1 MINLGNK
8 TLDNLISQYVNVIDD
23 KNIIISSVSLE
34 DIINNQYNSIIN
46 LRKLNN
52 ARYINK
58 YLEFI
63 NGKLIFDG
71 FFIGKIETYP
81 NRKNT
86 IYDGY
91 IFPLNRFVY
100 FFDFC
105 FNRFF
110 PKLPIIKKIYFT
122 ITKGI
127 NRVIS
132 KAEIFGRV
140 YSCGFEILDEIVVNN
155 YVFFIAKKTKPPSF
169 DKDPTYGMLIRLKRI
184 GKNGRV
190 FNVYKF
196 RTMHPFA
203 EYLQEYIYKI
213 NKLRDGGKIN
223 DDFRISDE
231 GKFLRKFWID
241 ELPMLINLFKGNV
254 KIVGVRPLSEHYF
267 NLYSDKLKEK
277 RILYKPGL
285 IPPFYAD
292 IPSTI
297 DEIMQS
303 EMRYLDLYEKSPL
316 ITDLKYFFKAF
327 NNIIFKRKR
336 SN

>member
-1 MINLGNK
+1 M
-8 TLDNLISQYVNVIDD
+8 
-23 KNIIISSVSLE
+23 
-34 DIINNQYNSIIN
+34 
-46 LRKLNN
+46 
-52 ARYINK
+52 
-58 YLEFI
+58 
-63 NGKLIFDG
+63 IFDG